1 MRHLYSCRSY
11 MYVRLYAIKLF
22 MRAYRHFVGR
32 SVELLNQSR
41 SSDTILKLMMIST
54 ADPSNWLVFLFLPWD
69 MRCLRVPCP
78 SALPHPEQDITT
90 KSSTSPTSPQET
102 RSSPAESTSPSPSA
116 TTSPDSNCGYT
127 NSSLSSATMNTWS
140 CHPLA

>member
-1 MRHLYSCRSY
+1 

-54 ADPSNWLVFLFLPWD
+54 ADPSN
-69 MRCLRVPCP
+69 
-78 SALPHPEQDITT
+78 
-90 KSSTSPTSPQET
+90 
-102 RSSPAESTSPSPSA
+102 
-116 TTSPDSNCGYT
+116 
-127 NSSLSSATMNTWS
+127 
-140 CHPLA
+140 